1 MKIELEEGYIPSDQE
16 EYMNPKQL
24 EYFKR
29 KLVAWKQELI
39 HEAQET
45 MIHLKEDKLNEP
57 DIADRAMAEADAA
70 FELRSRGRYRKLITK
85 IEHALQRIDNNN
97 YGYCE
102 ETGEP
107 IGLKRLE
114 ARPVATL
121 CIEAQEKH
129 ENFERQHSEE

>member
-1 MKIELEEGYIPSDQE
+1 MKTELESDYIPSEKE
-16 EYMNPKQL
+16 EYMCKKHL
-24 EYFKR
+24 EYFKK
-29 KLVAWKQELI
+29 KLNAWKQELI
-39 HEAQET
+39 DEAQQT
-45 MIHLKEDKLNEP
+45 MSHLKEDKLNEP
-57 DIADRAMAEADAA
+57 DPSDRAMAETEAA

-85 IEHALQRIDNNN
+85 IDHALERIEDGS

-107 IGLKRLE
+107 IGVRRLD

-129 ENFERQHSEE
+129 ENFERQHSED

>member
-1 MKIELEEGYIPSDQE
+1 MKIELKDNYIPSEKE
-16 EYMNPKQL
+16 EYMNPNQL

-29 KLVAWKQELI
+29 KLTSWKQELI
-39 HEAQET
+39 HEAQQT
-45 MIHLKEDKLNEP
+45 MSHLKEDRLNEP
-57 DIADRAMAEADAA
+57 DPSDRAMAETEAA

-85 IEHALQRIDNNN
+85 IDHALERIENKT

-107 IGLKRLE
+107 IGVKRLD

-129 ENFERQHSEE
+129 ENFERQHSED